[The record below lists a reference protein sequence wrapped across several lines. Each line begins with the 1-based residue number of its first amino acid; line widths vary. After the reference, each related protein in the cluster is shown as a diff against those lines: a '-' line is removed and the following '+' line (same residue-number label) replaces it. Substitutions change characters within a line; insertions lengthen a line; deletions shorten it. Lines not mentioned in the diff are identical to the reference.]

1 MNEVWEKK
9 NNTIFQNLFAYKNER
24 YFGYKPLAKEDAP
37 YGTIGLPRVLNMYED
52 YPLWFTFF
60 TELGFS
66 VVLSPASSR
75 KIYEMGIESIPSESE
90 CYPAKLAHGH
100 VEWLIRQNVG
110 PDFLSCIPYERNG
123 ISDAKQ
129 SHNRLDCHSYA
140 ENIKNNMDEIV
151 QGHVDFMNPFL
162 ALTTEEIMAD
172 RLVEIFRE
180 KFQIPEEK
188 SRRRP
193 QRLGRAGKPAGVIF
207 EKKENPVYLDQ
218 TDATVLSWHD
228 GHTTMTLRS
237 TTKFRSLL
245 LLTESRS

>member
-1 MNEVWEKK
+1 MV
-9 NNTIFQNLFAYKNER
+9 
-24 YFGYKPLAKEDAP
+24 YF
-37 YGTIGLPRVLNMYED
+37 
-52 YPLWFTFF
+52 FF

-100 VEWLIRQNVG
+100 VEWLIRQNVDRIFY
-110 PDFLSCIPYERNG
+110 PCIPYERNEFP
-123 ISDAKQ
+123 DANN
-129 SHNRLDCHSYA
+129 HYNCPIVTSYA

-188 SRRRP
+188 SGTP
-193 QRLGRAGKPAGVIF
+193 PSQRLEQSWKPAGRIF
-207 EKKENPVYLDQ
+207 EKKGRKPLL
-218 TDATVLSWHD
+218 TWIKPDATVLSWQD

-237 TTKFRSLL
+237 TTEFRSLL